1 MIIAYL
7 SLASQTLESSVD
19 LRPFPVHLR
28 ISIRPQSATKQH
40 KMAEVAEPSINQK
53 KVQFNADSPS
63 CDGVKAREAEKEK
76 ASKDVEDALQIPV
89 PTPSPPTV
97 SPSPAP
103 PIEQWSSEDR
113 TRLGRKRNSEWVFRP
128 LKLKFKV
135 KELEELYRNYVYRQQ
150 QNLLFTACL
159 ILVALS
165 IMVIMAFLINAKVR
179 KEGW

>member
-1 MIIAYL
+1 
-7 SLASQTLESSVD
+7 
-19 LRPFPVHLR
+19 
-28 ISIRPQSATKQH
+28 
-40 KMAEVAEPSINQK
+40 MAEVAEPSVHQK

-63 CDGVKAREAEKEK
+63 CDGVKAREAEEEK
-76 ASKDVEDALQIPV
+76 ASKDVEDALPIPV
-89 PTPSPPTV
+89 PTPSPSNV

-103 PIEQWSSEDR
+103 PIEQWSPEDR
-113 TRLGRKRNSEWVFRP
+113 TLLGRKRNSEWVFKP

-165 IMVIMAFLINAKVR
+165 VMVILAFLINAKVR
-179 KEGW
+179 KEGGSGGSDAREGGLEWTALWVGEEEERGEGGGGVGGESVQ